1 MKTYDVV
8 IIGGGPGGYV
18 CGIKAAQL
26 GLSVALVEKEA
37 LGGTC
42 LNWGCIPMKS
52 LLRNAEVVE
61 TIRDSASFGVTIATG
76 GLSIDYSA
84 AHARSRE
91 VSERLSKG
99 VEFLMK
105 KNTIEVFRDE
115 AVIVG
120 PRRVELKRSGTY
132 LECRK
137 LVLATGTD
145 SIGLFGIEPDGVR
158 VLSPRQALDLRAIPP
173 NTAIIGAG
181 AIGMEFASIWNSYG
195 SKVTIIEALD
205 RLLPKEDED
214 VGRELE
220 LQFTKRGVE
229 SLTQCRVEGIG
240 VLDDGVLISLRK
252 KDGSSQSIRKDAV
265 LFALGVRPKLQS
277 GWTETLG
284 LRLDGT
290 FIEVDERMM
299 SSVEGIY
306 AIGDVTGKLPLAHV
320 ASAQGIIAAK
330 AIAGFPTESIT
341 YRNVPRCTYCL
352 PEVASIGFTEKE
364 ALAAGHIVRK
374 AVFPL
379 SVNGKALASGESRG
393 FVKILSDSGTKE
405 IIGVHMVGAHVT
417 ELIGGL
423 SLAMRLETTS
433 DELSSVIF
441 PHPTISESIVEAAHV
456 LQGEAI
462 HI

>member
-1 MKTYDVV
+1 VKTYDVV

-26 GLSVALVEKEA
+26 GLSVALVEKAA

-52 LLRNAEVVE
+52 LLRNAEVLEAVK
-61 TIRDSASFGVTIATG
+61 DSASFGITIPTG
-76 GLSIDYSA
+76 SLGIDYGS

-91 VSERLSKG
+91 VSEKLSRG
-99 VEFLMK
+99 IDFLMK
-105 KNTIEVFRDE
+105 KNAIEVFRDD

-120 PRRVELKRSGTY
+120 PRQVELMKSGTY

-137 LVLATGTD
+137 MVLATGAD
-145 SIGLFGIEPDGVR
+145 SIGLFGIEGDGVR
-158 VLSPRQALDLRAIPP
+158 VLSPRQALDLKKIPP

-205 RLLPKEDED
+205 RLLPKEDD
-214 VGRELE
+214 DISTELE
-220 LQFTKRGVE
+220 LQFTRRGVE
-229 SLTQCRVEGIG
+229 SLTQCRVEGIE
-240 VLDDGVLISLRK
+240 VLDDGVLINLRK
-252 KDGSSQSIRKDAV
+252 KDGSSQGLRKDSV

-284 LRLDGT
+284 LRLDGN
-290 FIEVDERMM
+290 FIGVDEQMM
-299 SSVEGIY
+299 TSIEGIY
-306 AIGDVTGKLPLAHV
+306 AIGDLNGKFPLAHV
-320 ASAQGIIAAK
+320 ASAQGIIAAR

-364 ALAAGHIVRK
+364 AHAIGYSVRK

-379 SVNGKALASGESRG
+379 SANGKALASGESRG

-405 IIGVHMVGAHVT
+405 IIGVHMVGPHVT

-423 SLAMRLETTS
+423 SLAMRFEATS
-433 DELSSVIF
+433 NELSSVIF
-441 PHPTISESIVEAAHV
+441 PHPTISEAIVEAAHV
-456 LQGEAI
+456 LERMAI
-462 HI
+462 HF